1 MFNESKNDE
10 KAQEKSSDSGDEK
23 SEAGEKTAERR
34 ITVNITMKRNHSNE
48 SYFIYVSTSFQ
59 FAALPHY
66 QFKEKKAN
74 SKD

>member
-1 MFNESKNDE
+1 MNPKTMKKHKRNPLILATKNQRLVR
-10 KAQEKSSDSGDEK
+10 KRPK
-23 SEAGEKTAERR
+23 RR
-34 ITVNITMKRNHSNE
+34 ITVNITMKRNDSNE